1 MQTLTPKTTTTPATI
16 TTTTPVIDRATLP
29 RQISYLVLNVTD
41 MAKALDFY
49 KNTLG
54 LAVSHESA
62 NWCELSMG
70 VTLALKLADA
80 SCATS
85 AKTNTN
91 VSNTNISNTNISNTN
106 IEMGHRT
113 GLVFNVVNAQKSY
126 DTMKALG
133 IKLQGEPIQGCSEG
147 TLKFSFEDP
156 FGNTFSAYGA
166 K

>member
-1 MQTLTPKTTTTPATI
+1 LSTQTLTPKTTTPAI
-16 TTTTPVIDRATLP
+16 NNPVIDRATLP

-54 LAVSHESA
+54 LAVSHESP

-70 VTLALKLADA
+70 VTIALKLADA
-80 SCATS
+80 NSCSTS
-85 AKTNTN
+85 AGSCSSTKTNVEKTN
-91 VSNTNISNTNISNTN
+91 VELT
-106 IEMGHRT
+106 HRT

-126 DTMKALG
+126 DTMKAIG
-133 IKLQGEPIQGCSEG
+133 IKLHGEPIQGCSEG

-156 FGNTFSAYGA
+156 FGNIFSAYGS